1 MLPDLGTDVQY
12 ISHCISN
19 SIYTPE
25 RCGLPKRATGT
36 HKASR
41 KINLDDRKKL
51 DWLSATTASSA
62 AGFDMIVSADWMDK
76 TTTKKSKN
84 KGKKNKAK

>member
-1 MLPDLGTDVQY
+1 MYNIYPTVYLIY
-12 ISHCISN
+12 
-19 SIYTPE
+19 IYTPE

-36 HKASR
+36 HKASK

-76 TTTKKSKN
+76 KEKVESHNRMREREK
-84 KGKKNKAK
+84 KKNK